1 MTGAEYLCLRTGRER
16 EVKVMRLT
24 KKVGDKCTKRHR
36 RRLGKFKVESERFY
50 STLFCLSSVSLY
62 IFF

>member
-1 MTGAEYLCLRTGRER
+1 MTGAEYLCLRRTGRER

-36 RRLGKFKVESERFY
+36 RRLGKFKV
-50 STLFCLSSVSLY
+50 
-62 IFF
+62 

>member
-1 MTGAEYLCLRTGRER
+1 MTGAEYLCLRRTGRER

-36 RRLGKFKVESERFY
+36 RRLGKFKVRDFILLY
-50 STLFCLSSVSLY
+50 FVSLV
-62 IFF
+62 